1 MAQKKKKPKVVLK
14 KSQVIVLAATIVAVC
29 ACMLTVV
36 TLTALKSQTD
46 SPTTAQK
53 EGASVQAP
61 SMEAP
66 SSEVTSIES
75 LSPEGTA
82 PKAASSE
89 ASSQEAINQQA
100 DIGVAQVIAQ
110 LEAAEKR
117 AKEAEARAKEAEKRA
132 SKAQSDAETAQKQA
146 TAAVEA
152 QKRAAQQQQQQQA
165 ASNVASRGN
174 ISSGNI
180 SSGNPSSGSASSGSA
195 SSGNLALGS
204 KDTSASSSTGKPSST
219 TGSSSSPGV
228 VVGKDYTIPPARSGA
243 TLAFVFD
250 DGGQNLS
257 DLQHYLNLPF
267 PVDVAVLPQL
277 QHSVESARRVRS
289 SGRHELLLHQPMQAI
304 NLSVNP
310 GPGAISP
317 SMTTTDIDAVVRK
330 NLAEIGPVSGLN
342 NHEGSLITESK
353 IKIGKVI
360 EICQQQGIFF
370 LDSRTTVNTAAPQA
384 ALELGAKIW
393 ERDVFLDNTQNRAD
407 ILEQIQRGLE
417 VANKKGYAILIGHVW
432 SGSNLAQ
439 ILQELYPVLKSQGY
453 IFSTVGGL
461 YENFGN

>member
-14 KSQVIVLAATIVAVC
+14 KTQVIVLAVAIVAVC
-29 ACMLTVV
+29 ACMLAVV
-36 TLTALKSQTD
+36 TLTAPESRMHF
-46 SPTTAQK
+46 PTMAQK
-53 EGASVQAP
+53 SESAALS
-61 SMEAP
+61 SESP
-66 SSEVTSIES
+66 SSED
-75 LSPEGTA
+75 A
-82 PKAASSE
+82 
-89 ASSQEAINQQA
+89 SQETAQQTVDA
-100 DIGVAQVIAQ
+100 GVAQVIAR

-117 AKEAEARAKEAEKRA
+117 AKEGEQRAKEAETGV
-132 SKAQSDAETAQKQA
+132 SKVQSDGESVQNWIAEVQNQA
-146 TAAVEA
+146 T
-152 QKRAAQQQQQQQA
+152 QQQA
-165 ASNVASRGN
+165 ASNV
-174 ISSGNI
+174 SSPVN
-180 SSGNPSSGSASSGSA
+180 SSSA
-195 SSGNLALGS
+195 NVALGS
-204 KDTSASSSTGKPSST
+204 KDRAT
-219 TGSSSSPGV
+219 SSSPGKTGTTTSSPSSART

-243 TLAFVFD
+243 TLTFVFD

-289 SGRHELLLHQPMQAI
+289 SGRHELLLHQPMQAR

-342 NHEGSLITESK
+342 NHEGSLITESQ
-353 IKIGKVI
+353 IKVGKVI

-370 LDSRTTVNTAAPQA
+370 LDSRTSANTTAPQA
-384 ALELGAKIW
+384 ALELGVKIW

-417 VANKKGYAILIGHVW
+417 VANRKGYAIYIGHVW

-461 YENFGN
+461 YENFGD

>member
-61 SMEAP
+61 SMEAH

-75 LSPEGTA
+75 ISPEGTA

-146 TAAVEA
+146 TAALEA

-165 ASNVASRGN
+165 ASNVASRGS

-180 SSGNPSSGSASSGSA
+180 SSGNPSSG
-195 SSGNLALGS
+195 NLALGS
-204 KDTSASSSTGKPSST
+204 KDASASSSTGKPSST
-219 TGSSSSPGV
+219 TGSSSSPSV

-317 SMTTTDIDAVVRK
+317 SMTTTDIDSVVRK

-417 VANKKGYAILIGHVW
+417 VANKNGYAILIGHVW

-453 IFSTVGGL
+453 VFSTVGGL

>member
-14 KSQVIVLAATIVAVC
+14 KNQVIILATTIVVVC

-36 TLTALKSQTD
+36 TLTAPKSKTD
-46 SPTTAQK
+46 SPATTQQSDTVA
-53 EGASVQAP
+53 V
-61 SMEAP
+61 
-66 SSEVTSIES
+66 
-75 LSPEGTA
+75 SPENL
-82 PKAASSE
+82 SSE
-89 ASSQEAINQQA
+89 AASQEASDQTMDA
-100 DIGVAQVIAQ
+100 GVAQVIAQ

-117 AKEAEARAKEAEKRA
+117 AKEAEIRAKEAEKRA
-132 SKAQSDAETAQKQA
+132 SKAQSDAENAQKQA
-146 TAAVEA
+146 TAALEA
-152 QKRAAQQQQQQQA
+152 QKRAAQQQKQT
-165 ASNVASRGN
+165 ASNVG
-174 ISSGNI
+174 SSAN
-180 SSGNPSSGSASSGSA
+180 SSSA
-195 SSGNLALGS
+195 NLALGS
-204 KDTSASSSTGKPSST
+204 KEGTTSSSSGKPNST
-219 TGSSSSPGV
+219 TGSSSSAGA

-360 EICQQQGIFF
+360 EICQKQGIFF
-370 LDSRTTVNTAAPQA
+370 LDSRTSANTAAPQA

-407 ILEQIQRGLE
+407 ILEQIQRGLQ

>member
-36 TLTALKSQTD
+36 TLTALKSQTN

-82 PKAASSE
+82 PKAVSSE

-146 TAAVEA
+146 TAALEA

-174 ISSGNI
+174 ISSGN
-180 SSGNPSSGSASSGSA
+180 S

-204 KDTSASSSTGKPSST
+204 KDTSAASSTGKPSST
-219 TGSSSSPGV
+219 TGSSSSPSV

-277 QHSVESARRVRS
+277 RHSVESARRVRS

-453 IFSTVGGL
+453 VFSTVGGL

>member
-14 KSQVIVLAATIVAVC
+14 KTQVIVLAVAIVAVC
-29 ACMLTVV
+29 ACMLAVV
-36 TLTALKSQTD
+36 TLTAPESRMHF
-46 SPTTAQK
+46 PTMAQK
-53 EGASVQAP
+53 SESAALS
-61 SMEAP
+61 SESP
-66 SSEVTSIES
+66 SSED
-75 LSPEGTA
+75 A
-82 PKAASSE
+82 
-89 ASSQEAINQQA
+89 SQETAQQTVDA
-100 DIGVAQVIAQ
+100 GVAQVIAR

-117 AKEAEARAKEAEKRA
+117 AKEGEQRVKEAETGV
-132 SKAQSDAETAQKQA
+132 SKVQSDGESVQNWIAEVQNQA
-146 TAAVEA
+146 T
-152 QKRAAQQQQQQQA
+152 QQQA
-165 ASNVASRGN
+165 ASNV
-174 ISSGNI
+174 SSPAN
-180 SSGNPSSGSASSGSA
+180 SSSA
-195 SSGNLALGS
+195 NVALGS
-204 KDTSASSSTGKPSST
+204 KDRAT
-219 TGSSSSPGV
+219 SSSPGKTGTTTSSPSSART

-243 TLAFVFD
+243 TLTFVFD

-289 SGRHELLLHQPMQAI
+289 SGRHELLLHQPMQAR

-342 NHEGSLITESK
+342 NHEGSLITESQ
-353 IKIGKVI
+353 IKVGKVI

-370 LDSRTTVNTAAPQA
+370 LDSRTSANTTAPQA
-384 ALELGAKIW
+384 ALELGVKIW

-417 VANKKGYAILIGHVW
+417 VANRKGYAIYIGHVW

-461 YENFGN
+461 YENFGD

>member
-14 KSQVIVLAATIVAVC
+14 KTQVIILAVAIVAVC
-29 ACMLTVV
+29 ACMLAVV
-36 TLTALKSQTD
+36 SLTAPESRMYF
-46 SPTTAQK
+46 PITAEKK
-53 EGASVQAP
+53 EATGF
-61 SMEAP
+61 
-66 SSEVTSIES
+66 
-75 LSPEGTA
+75 SPEN
-82 PKAASSE
+82 PSLE
-89 ASSQEAINQQA
+89 DSSQETAQQTM

-110 LEAAEKR
+110 LEAAEKQ
-117 AKEAEARAKEAEKRA
+117 AKETEQGEKGSSETQVDGENVQKWITEVQNQVTQQEAI
-132 SKAQSDAETAQKQA
+132 
-146 TAAVEA
+146 
-152 QKRAAQQQQQQQA
+152 
-165 ASNVASRGN
+165 SNT
-174 ISSGNI
+174 
-180 SSGNPSSGSASSGSA
+180 ASSVNSP
-195 SSGNLALGS
+195 STNLALGS
-204 KDTSASSSTGKPSST
+204 KDST
-219 TGSSSSPGV
+219 TSSSPGKTGSTTSSSSSARA
-228 VVGKDYTIPPARSGA
+228 VVGKDYIIPPASSGA
-243 TLAFVFD
+243 TLTFVFD

-267 PVDVAVLPQL
+267 PVDVAVLPRL

-289 SGRHELLLHQPMQAI
+289 SGRHELLLHQPMQAR

-417 VANKKGYAILIGHVW
+417 VANKNGYAILIGHVW

-453 IFSTVGGL
+453 VFSTVGGL

>member
-61 SMEAP
+61 SMEVT

-146 TAAVEA
+146 TAALEA

-174 ISSGNI
+174 ISSGN
-180 SSGNPSSGSASSGSA
+180 
-195 SSGNLALGS
+195 LALGS
-204 KDTSASSSTGKPSST
+204 KDASASSSTGKPSST
-219 TGSSSSPGV
+219 TGSSSSPSV

-453 IFSTVGGL
+453 VFSTVGGL

>member
-14 KSQVIVLAATIVAVC
+14 KNQVIILAATIVAVC

-36 TLTALKSQTD
+36 TLTAPKSKTD
-46 SPTTAQK
+46 SPATTQQSDTVAVSP
-53 EGASVQAP
+53 EN
-61 SMEAP
+61 
-66 SSEVTSIES
+66 
-75 LSPEGTA
+75 LSPE
-82 PKAASSE
+82 AA
-89 ASSQEAINQQA
+89 SQEASNQTMDA
-100 DIGVAQVIAQ
+100 GVAQVIAQ

-117 AKEAEARAKEAEKRA
+117 AKEAETRAKEAEKRA
-132 SKAQSDAETAQKQA
+132 SKAQSDAESAQKQA
-146 TAAVEA
+146 TAALEA
-152 QKRAAQQQQQQQA
+152 QKRAAQQQKQQQT
-165 ASNVASRGN
+165 ASNV
-174 ISSGNI
+174 
-180 SSGNPSSGSASSGSA
+180 GSAANSSSA
-195 SSGNLALGS
+195 NLALGS
-204 KDTSASSSTGKPSST
+204 KEGTTSSSSGKPNST
-219 TGSSSSPGV
+219 TGSSSSAGA

-360 EICQQQGIFF
+360 EICQKQGIFF
-370 LDSRTTVNTAAPQA
+370 LDSRTSANTAAPQA

-407 ILEQIQRGLE
+407 ILEQIQRGLQ
-417 VANKKGYAILIGHVW
+417 VANNKGYAILIGHVW

-453 IFSTVGGL
+453 SFSTVGGL
-461 YENFGN
+461 YEDFGN

>member
-14 KSQVIVLAATIVAVC
+14 KNQVIILAATIVAVC

-36 TLTALKSQTD
+36 TLTAPKSKTD
-46 SPTTAQK
+46 SPATTQQSDTVA
-53 EGASVQAP
+53 V
-61 SMEAP
+61 
-66 SSEVTSIES
+66 
-75 LSPEGTA
+75 SPENL
-82 PKAASSE
+82 SSE
-89 ASSQEAINQQA
+89 AASQEASDQTMDA
-100 DIGVAQVIAQ
+100 GVAQVIAQ

-117 AKEAEARAKEAEKRA
+117 AKEAETRAKEAEKRA
-132 SKAQSDAETAQKQA
+132 SKAQSDAENAQKQA
-146 TAAVEA
+146 TAALEA
-152 QKRAAQQQQQQQA
+152 QKRAAQQQKQQQT
-165 ASNVASRGN
+165 ASNV
-174 ISSGNI
+174 
-180 SSGNPSSGSASSGSA
+180 GSAANSSSA
-195 SSGNLALGS
+195 NLALGS
-204 KDTSASSSTGKPSST
+204 KEGTTSSSSGKPNST
-219 TGSSSSPGV
+219 TGSSSSAGS

-243 TLAFVFD
+243 TLVFVFD

-360 EICQQQGIFF
+360 EICQKQGIFF
-370 LDSRTTVNTAAPQA
+370 LDSRTSANTAAPQA

-407 ILEQIQRGLE
+407 ILEQIQRGLQ

-461 YENFGN
+461 YENFGD

>member
-46 SPTTAQK
+46 SPTAAQK

-61 SMEAP
+61 SMEAT

-146 TAAVEA
+146 TAALEA
-152 QKRAAQQQQQQQA
+152 QKRAAQQQQA
-165 ASNVASRGN
+165 ASNVASRGS

-180 SSGNPSSGSASSGSA
+180 SSGNSSSGSA

-219 TGSSSSPGV
+219 TGSSSSPSV

-417 VANKKGYAILIGHVW
+417 VANKNGYAILIGHVW

-453 IFSTVGGL
+453 VFSTVGGL

>member
-46 SPTTAQK
+46 SPATAQK
-53 EGASVQAP
+53 EGASVQVP
-61 SMEAP
+61 SMEVT

-75 LSPEGTA
+75 LSPEGAA

-89 ASSQEAINQQA
+89 ASSQETINQQA

-146 TAAVEA
+146 TAALEA

-165 ASNVASRGN
+165 ASNVASRGS

-180 SSGNPSSGSASSGSA
+180 SSGNSSSGNI

-204 KDTSASSSTGKPSST
+204 KDASASSSTGKPSST
-219 TGSSSSPGV
+219 TGSSSSPSV

-289 SGRHELLLHQPMQAI
+289 SGHHELLLHQPMQAI

-453 IFSTVGGL
+453 VFSTVGGL

>member
-1 MAQKKKKPKVVLK
+1 MAQKKKKPKVMLK

-36 TLTALKSQTD
+36 SLTAPESRMYF
-46 SPTTAQK
+46 PITAEKK
-53 EGASVQAP
+53 EATGF
-61 SMEAP
+61 
-66 SSEVTSIES
+66 
-75 LSPEGTA
+75 SPEN
-82 PKAASSE
+82 PSLE
-89 ASSQEAINQQA
+89 DSSQETTQQTMDA
-100 DIGVAQVIAQ
+100 GVAQVIAQ
-110 LEAAEKR
+110 LEAAEKQ
-117 AKEAEARAKEAEKRA
+117 AKETEQGEKG
-132 SKAQSDAETAQKQA
+132 SS
-146 TAAVEA
+146 EA
-152 QKRAAQQQQQQQA
+152 QVDGENVQKWITEVQNQVTQQEA
-165 ASNVASRGN
+165 TSNT
-174 ISSGNI
+174 
-180 SSGNPSSGSASSGSA
+180 ASSVN
-195 SSGNLALGS
+195 SSSTNLALGS
-204 KDTSASSSTGKPSST
+204 KDST
-219 TGSSSSPGV
+219 TSSSPGKTGNTRSSSSSARA
-228 VVGKDYTIPPARSGA
+228 VVGKDYIIPPASSGA
-243 TLAFVFD
+243 TLTFVFD

-267 PVDVAVLPQL
+267 PVDVAVLPRL
-277 QHSVESARRVRS
+277 QHSVESAQRVRS
-289 SGRHELLLHQPMQAI
+289 SGRHELLLHQPMQAR

-353 IKIGKVI
+353 VKVGKVI

-370 LDSRTTVNTAAPQA
+370 LDSRTSANTAAPQA

-417 VANKKGYAILIGHVW
+417 VANKKGYAIYIGHVW

>member
-66 SSEVTSIES
+66 SSEITSIES

-146 TAAVEA
+146 TAALEA
-152 QKRAAQQQQQQQA
+152 QKRAAQQQQA

-180 SSGNPSSGSASSGSA
+180 SSGNP

-219 TGSSSSPGV
+219 TGSSSSPSV

-277 QHSVESARRVRS
+277 RHSVESARRVRS

-453 IFSTVGGL
+453 VFSTVGGL

>member
-14 KSQVIVLAATIVAVC
+14 KKQVIILAATIVAVC

-36 TLTALKSQTD
+36 TLTAPKAQSTS
-46 SPTTAQK
+46 SP
-53 EGASVQAP
+53 VQQ
-61 SMEAP
+61 EKAP
-66 SSEVTSIES
+66 SSVV
-75 LSPEGTA
+75 
-82 PKAASSE
+82 SSE
-89 ASSQEAINQQA
+89 NSFPEASAQEVNNPTVDA
-100 DIGVAQVIAQ
+100 GVAQVIAQ
-110 LEAAEKR
+110 LEEAERR
-117 AKEAEARAKEAEKRA
+117 AKEAEQRAKEAEKRA
-132 SKAQSDAETAQKQA
+132 SKAQSDAESAQKQA
-146 TAAVEA
+146 TAALEA
-152 QKRAAQQQQQQQA
+152 QKRAAQQQKQQQQQVASNA
-165 ASNVASRGN
+165 ASSAN
-174 ISSGNI
+174 SS
-180 SSGNPSSGSASSGSA
+180 A
-195 SSGNLALGS
+195 NLALGS
-204 KDTSASSSTGKPSST
+204 KDASTSSSQVKTPATSSSSTGA
-219 TGSSSSPGV
+219 

-243 TLAFVFD
+243 TLVFVFD

-257 DLQHYLNLPF
+257 ELQHYLNLPF
-267 PVDVAVLPQL
+267 PVDIAVLPQL

-310 GPGAISP
+310 GPGAITP
-317 SMTTTDIDAVVRK
+317 TMNTTEIDALVRK

-360 EICQQQGIFF
+360 EICQKQGIFF
-370 LDSRTTVNTAAPQA
+370 LDSRTSANTAAPQA
-384 ALELGAKIW
+384 ALELGVKIW

-407 ILEQIQRGLE
+407 ILEQIQRGIG
-417 VANKKGYAILIGHVW
+417 VANKKGYAIMIGHVW

-453 IFSTVGGL
+453 AFSTVGGL

>member
-66 SSEVTSIES
+66 SSEITSIES

-146 TAAVEA
+146 TAALEA

-174 ISSGNI
+174 ISSGN
-180 SSGNPSSGSASSGSA
+180 S

-417 VANKKGYAILIGHVW
+417 VANKNGYAILIGHVW

-453 IFSTVGGL
+453 VFSTVGGL

>member
-1 MAQKKKKPKVVLK
+1 M
-14 KSQVIVLAATIVAVC
+14 
-29 ACMLTVV
+29 
-36 TLTALKSQTD
+36 
-46 SPTTAQK
+46 
-53 EGASVQAP
+53 
-61 SMEAP
+61 
-66 SSEVTSIES
+66 
-75 LSPEGTA
+75 
-82 PKAASSE
+82 
-89 ASSQEAINQQA
+89 
-100 DIGVAQVIAQ
+100 
-110 LEAAEKR
+110 
-117 AKEAEARAKEAEKRA
+117 
-132 SKAQSDAETAQKQA
+132 
-146 TAAVEA
+146 
-152 QKRAAQQQQQQQA
+152 
-165 ASNVASRGN
+165 
-174 ISSGNI
+174 
-180 SSGNPSSGSASSGSA
+180 
-195 SSGNLALGS
+195 
-204 KDTSASSSTGKPSST
+204 
-219 TGSSSSPGV
+219 
-228 VVGKDYTIPPARSGA
+228 
-243 TLAFVFD
+243 FD

-360 EICQQQGIFF
+360 EICQKQGIFF
-370 LDSRTTVNTAAPQA
+370 LDSRTSANTAAPQA

-393 ERDVFLDNTQNRAD
+393 ERDVFLDDTQTRAD
-407 ILEQIQRGLE
+407 ILEQIQRGLQ

-453 IFSTVGGL
+453 SFSTVGGL

>member
-53 EGASVQAP
+53 EGASVQVP

-100 DIGVAQVIAQ
+100 NIGVAQVIAQ

-146 TAAVEA
+146 TAALEA
-152 QKRAAQQQQQQQA
+152 QKRAAQQQQA

-180 SSGNPSSGSASSGSA
+180 SSGNSSSGNA

-453 IFSTVGGL
+453 VFSTVGGL

>member
-61 SMEAP
+61 SMEAT
-66 SSEVTSIES
+66 SSEITSIES
-75 LSPEGTA
+75 LSPEGAA

-146 TAAVEA
+146 TAALEA

-165 ASNVASRGN
+165 ASNVASRGS

-180 SSGNPSSGSASSGSA
+180 SSENPSSGSA

-204 KDTSASSSTGKPSST
+204 KDASASSSTGKPSST
-219 TGSSSSPGV
+219 TGSSSSPSV

-289 SGRHELLLHQPMQAI
+289 SGRHELLLHQPMQAL

-417 VANKKGYAILIGHVW
+417 VANKKGYAIYIGHVW

>member
-36 TLTALKSQTD
+36 TLTAPKSQTD
-46 SPTTAQK
+46 SPTAAQK

-82 PKAASSE
+82 PKAVSSE

-146 TAAVEA
+146 TAALEA
-152 QKRAAQQQQQQQA
+152 QKQAAQQQQA

-174 ISSGNI
+174 ISSGN
-180 SSGNPSSGSASSGSA
+180 
-195 SSGNLALGS
+195 LALGS
-204 KDTSASSSTGKPSST
+204 KDASASSSTGKPSST
-219 TGSSSSPGV
+219 TGSSSSPSV

-370 LDSRTTVNTAAPQA
+370 LDSRTTVNTTAPQA

-453 IFSTVGGL
+453 VFSTVGGL

>member
-1 MAQKKKKPKVVLK
+1 MAQKKKKNKVVLK
-14 KSQVIVLAATIVAVC
+14 KTQVIILAVAIVAVC
-29 ACMLTVV
+29 ACMLAVV
-36 TLTALKSQTD
+36 TLTAPKSQTD
-46 SPTTAQK
+46 SPTAAQK
-53 EGASVQAP
+53 EGASVQIP
-61 SMEAP
+61 SMEAT
-66 SSEVTSIES
+66 SSEVTSSEVTSTES
-75 LSPEGTA
+75 ISPEVTA

-89 ASSQEAINQQA
+89 ASSQEEINQQA

-117 AKEAEARAKEAEKRA
+117 AKEAETGAKEAEKQD
-132 SKAQSDAETAQKQA
+132 STVQLDGENVQKWITEVQNHA
-146 TAAVEA
+146 T
-152 QKRAAQQQQQQQA
+152 QQQV
-165 ASNVASRGN
+165 ASNT
-174 ISSGNI
+174 
-180 SSGNPSSGSASSGSA
+180 ASSA
-195 SSGNLALGS
+195 NSSSTNLALGS
-204 KDTSASSSTGKPSST
+204 KDSATTSSPGKTGSPT
-219 TGSSSSPGV
+219 SSSSSARS
-228 VVGKDYTIPPARSGA
+228 VVGKDYTIPPAHSGA

-277 QHSVESARRVRS
+277 QHSVESAHRVRS
-289 SGRHELLLHQPMQAI
+289 SGRHELLLHQPMQAR

-353 IKIGKVI
+353 VKVGKVI

-370 LDSRTTVNTAAPQA
+370 LDSRTSANTAAPQA

-407 ILEQIQRGLE
+407 ILDQIQRGLE
-417 VANKKGYAILIGHVW
+417 VANKKGYAIYIGHVW

>member
-14 KSQVIVLAATIVAVC
+14 KNQVIILAATIVAVC

-36 TLTALKSQTD
+36 TLTAPKSKTD
-46 SPTTAQK
+46 SPATTQQSDTVA
-53 EGASVQAP
+53 
-61 SMEAP
+61 
-66 SSEVTSIES
+66 I
-75 LSPEGTA
+75 SPENL
-82 PKAASSE
+82 SSE
-89 ASSQEAINQQA
+89 AASQEASDQTMDA
-100 DIGVAQVIAQ
+100 GVAQVIAQ

-117 AKEAEARAKEAEKRA
+117 AKEAEIRAKEAEKRA
-132 SKAQSDAETAQKQA
+132 SKAQSDAENAQKQA
-146 TAAVEA
+146 TAALEA
-152 QKRAAQQQQQQQA
+152 QKRAAQQQKQQQT
-165 ASNVASRGN
+165 ASNV
-174 ISSGNI
+174 
-180 SSGNPSSGSASSGSA
+180 GSAANSSSA
-195 SSGNLALGS
+195 NLALGS
-204 KDTSASSSTGKPSST
+204 KEGTTSSSSGKPNST
-219 TGSSSSPGV
+219 TGSSSSAGA
-228 VVGKDYTIPPARSGA
+228 VVGKDNTIPPARSGA

-360 EICQQQGIFF
+360 EICQKQGIFF
-370 LDSRTTVNTAAPQA
+370 LDSRTSANTAAPQA

-407 ILEQIQRGLE
+407 ILEQIQRGLQ
-417 VANKKGYAILIGHVW
+417 VANNKGYAILIGHVW

-453 IFSTVGGL
+453 SFSTVGGL

>member
-14 KSQVIVLAATIVAVC
+14 KTQVIILAVAIVAVC
-29 ACMLTVV
+29 ACMLAVV
-36 TLTALKSQTD
+36 SLTAPESRMYF
-46 SPTTAQK
+46 PITAEKK
-53 EGASVQAP
+53 EATGF
-61 SMEAP
+61 
-66 SSEVTSIES
+66 
-75 LSPEGTA
+75 SPEN
-82 PKAASSE
+82 PSLE
-89 ASSQEAINQQA
+89 DSSQETAQQTMDA
-100 DIGVAQVIAQ
+100 GVAKVIAQ
-110 LEAAEKR
+110 LEAAEKQ
-117 AKEAEARAKEAEKRA
+117 AKETEQGEKGSSETQVDGENVQKWITEVQNQVTQQEA
-132 SKAQSDAETAQKQA
+132 T
-146 TAAVEA
+146 
-152 QKRAAQQQQQQQA
+152 
-165 ASNVASRGN
+165 SNT
-174 ISSGNI
+174 
-180 SSGNPSSGSASSGSA
+180 ASSVN
-195 SSGNLALGS
+195 SSSTNLALGS
-204 KDTSASSSTGKPSST
+204 KDST
-219 TGSSSSPGV
+219 TSSSPGKTGSTTSSSSSARA
-228 VVGKDYTIPPARSGA
+228 VVGKDYIIPPASSGA
-243 TLAFVFD
+243 TLTFVFD

-267 PVDVAVLPQL
+267 PVDVAVLPRL
-277 QHSVESARRVRS
+277 QHSVESAQRVRS
-289 SGRHELLLHQPMQAI
+289 SGRHELLLHQPMQAR

-353 IKIGKVI
+353 VKVGKVI

-370 LDSRTTVNTAAPQA
+370 LDSRTSANTAAPQA

-453 IFSTVGGL
+453 VFSTVGGL

>member
-14 KSQVIVLAATIVAVC
+14 KTQVIILAVAIVAVC
-29 ACMLTVV
+29 VCMLAVV
-36 TLTALKSQTD
+36 TLTAPESRMYF
-46 SPTTAQK
+46 PITAEK
-53 EGASVQAP
+53 NGASD
-61 SMEAP
+61 
-66 SSEVTSIES
+66 
-75 LSPEGTA
+75 LSPED
-82 PKAASSE
+82 
-89 ASSQEAINQQA
+89 SSQEIAQQRI
-100 DIGVAQVIAQ
+100 DVGVAKVIAQ

-117 AKEAEARAKEAEKRA
+117 AQEAEQGEKEAEKGA
-132 SKAQSDAETAQKQA
+132 F
-146 TAAVEA
+146 EA
-152 QKRAAQQQQQQQA
+152 QVDGENTQKWITEIQNHATQQQA
-165 ASNVASRGN
+165 TSNTAPSAN
-174 ISSGNI
+174 SS
-180 SSGNPSSGSASSGSA
+180 ST
-195 SSGNLALGS
+195 NLALGS
-204 KDTSASSSTGKPSST
+204 KDRATSLNLGKTGTTTSSPSSART
-219 TGSSSSPGV
+219 

-243 TLAFVFD
+243 TLTFVFD

-277 QHSVESARRVRS
+277 QHSVESAHRVRS
-289 SGRHELLLHQPMQAI
+289 SGRHELLLHQPMQAR

-353 IKIGKVI
+353 VKVGKVI

-370 LDSRTTVNTAAPQA
+370 LDSRTSANTAAPQA

-417 VANKKGYAILIGHVW
+417 VANKKGYAIYIGHVW

-461 YENFGN
+461 YENFGD

>member
-66 SSEVTSIES
+66 SSEITSIES

-146 TAAVEA
+146 TAALEA

-180 SSGNPSSGSASSGSA
+180 SSGSA

-204 KDTSASSSTGKPSST
+204 KDASASSSTGKPSST
-219 TGSSSSPGV
+219 TGSSSSPSV

-277 QHSVESARRVRS
+277 QHSIESARRVRS

-453 IFSTVGGL
+453 VFSTVGGL

>member
-146 TAAVEA
+146 TAALEA

-180 SSGNPSSGSASSGSA
+180 SSGNS

-219 TGSSSSPGV
+219 TGSSSSPSV

-453 IFSTVGGL
+453 VFSTVGGL

>member
-146 TAAVEA
+146 TAALEA
-152 QKRAAQQQQQQQA
+152 QKRVAQQQQQQQA
-165 ASNVASRGN
+165 ASNVAARGN
-174 ISSGNI
+174 ISSGNS
-180 SSGNPSSGSASSGSA
+180 SSGNA

-204 KDTSASSSTGKPSST
+204 KDASASSSTGKPSST
-219 TGSSSSPGV
+219 TGSSSSPSV
-228 VVGKDYTIPPARSGA
+228 VEGKDYTIPPARSGA

-417 VANKKGYAILIGHVW
+417 VANKNGYAILIGHVW

-453 IFSTVGGL
+453 VFSTVGGL

>member
-14 KSQVIVLAATIVAVC
+14 KTQVIVLAVAIVAVC
-29 ACMLTVV
+29 ACMLAVV
-36 TLTALKSQTD
+36 TLTAPESRMHF
-46 SPTTAQK
+46 PTMAQK
-53 EGASVQAP
+53 SESAALS
-61 SMEAP
+61 SESP
-66 SSEVTSIES
+66 SSED
-75 LSPEGTA
+75 
-82 PKAASSE
+82 
-89 ASSQEAINQQA
+89 SSQETAQQTMDA
-100 DIGVAQVIAQ
+100 GVAQVIAQ

-117 AKEAEARAKEAEKRA
+117 AKEGEQRAKEAETRD
-132 SKAQSDAETAQKQA
+132 SKVQSDGESAQNWIAEVQNQA
-146 TAAVEA
+146 T
-152 QKRAAQQQQQQQA
+152 QQQA
-165 ASNVASRGN
+165 ASNV
-174 ISSGNI
+174 SSPAN
-180 SSGNPSSGSASSGSA
+180 SSSA
-195 SSGNLALGS
+195 NVALGS
-204 KDTSASSSTGKPSST
+204 KDRAA
-219 TGSSSSPGV
+219 SSSPGKTGTTTSSPSSART

-243 TLAFVFD
+243 TLTFVFD

-289 SGRHELLLHQPMQAI
+289 SGRHELLLHQPMQAR

-317 SMTTTDIDAVVRK
+317 SMTTTDIDVVVRK

-342 NHEGSLITESK
+342 NHEGSLITESQ
-353 IKIGKVI
+353 IKVGKVI

-370 LDSRTTVNTAAPQA
+370 LDSRTSANTAAPQA
-384 ALELGAKIW
+384 ALELGVKIW

-417 VANKKGYAILIGHVW
+417 VANRKGYAIYIGHVW

-461 YENFGN
+461 YENFGD

>member
-14 KSQVIVLAATIVAVC
+14 KNQVIILAATIVAVC

-36 TLTALKSQTD
+36 TLTAPKSKTD
-46 SPTTAQK
+46 SPATTQQSDTVAVSP
-53 EGASVQAP
+53 EN
-61 SMEAP
+61 
-66 SSEVTSIES
+66 
-75 LSPEGTA
+75 LSPE
-82 PKAASSE
+82 AA
-89 ASSQEAINQQA
+89 SQEASNQTMDA
-100 DIGVAQVIAQ
+100 GVAQVIAQ

-117 AKEAEARAKEAEKRA
+117 AKEAETRAKEAEKRA
-132 SKAQSDAETAQKQA
+132 SKAQSDAESAQKQA
-146 TAAVEA
+146 TAALEA
-152 QKRAAQQQQQQQA
+152 QKRAAQQQKQQQT
-165 ASNVASRGN
+165 ASNV
-174 ISSGNI
+174 
-180 SSGNPSSGSASSGSA
+180 GSAANSSSA
-195 SSGNLALGS
+195 NLALGS
-204 KDTSASSSTGKPSST
+204 KEGTTSSSSGKPNST
-219 TGSSSSPGV
+219 TGSSSSAGA

-360 EICQQQGIFF
+360 EICQKQGIFF
-370 LDSRTTVNTAAPQA
+370 LDSRTSANTAAPQA

-407 ILEQIQRGLE
+407 ILEQIQRGLQ
-417 VANKKGYAILIGHVW
+417 VANNKGYAILIGHVW

-439 ILQELYPVLKSQGY
+439 ILQELYSVLKSQGY
-453 IFSTVGGL
+453 SFSTVGGL
-461 YENFGN
+461 YEDFGN

>member
-14 KSQVIVLAATIVAVC
+14 KNKVIVLAVAIVALC
-29 ACMLTVV
+29 ICMLAVV
-36 TLTALKSQTD
+36 TLTAPASGMYFSTTVQKSKSTILSSENPFPEDASQE
-46 SPTTAQK
+46 TAQQTVD
-53 EGASVQAP
+53 A
-61 SMEAP
+61 
-66 SSEVTSIES
+66 
-75 LSPEGTA
+75 
-82 PKAASSE
+82 
-89 ASSQEAINQQA
+89 
-100 DIGVAQVIAQ
+100 GVAQVIAR
-110 LEAAEKR
+110 LEEAEKRTREGEQR
-117 AKEAEARAKEAEKRA
+117 AKEAETGVSKVQSHGDHAQNWIAEV
-132 SKAQSDAETAQKQA
+132 QNQA
-146 TAAVEA
+146 TQ
-152 QKRAAQQQQQQQA
+152 QKV
-165 ASNVASRGN
+165 ASNV
-174 ISSGNI
+174 SSLG
-180 SSGNPSSGSASSGSA
+180 SSSSA
-195 SSGNLALGS
+195 NVALGS
-204 KDTSASSSTGKPSST
+204 KDSTPSLSPEKTSST
-219 TGSSSSPGV
+219 TGSSSSPRP

-243 TLAFVFD
+243 TLVFVFD

-289 SGRHELLLHQPMQAI
+289 SGRHELLLHQPMQAR
-304 NLSVNP
+304 NLSINP
-310 GPGAISP
+310 GLGAISP

-342 NHEGSLITESK
+342 NHEGSLITESQ
-353 IKIGKVI
+353 IKVGKVI

-370 LDSRTTVNTAAPQA
+370 LDSRTSANTAAPQA
-384 ALELGAKIW
+384 ALELGVKIW

-417 VANKKGYAILIGHVW
+417 VANRKGYAIYIGHVW

-461 YENFGN
+461 YENFGD

>member
-14 KSQVIVLAATIVAVC
+14 KNQVIILAATIVAVC

-36 TLTALKSQTD
+36 TLTAPKSKTD
-46 SPTTAQK
+46 SPATTQQSDTVA
-53 EGASVQAP
+53 V
-61 SMEAP
+61 
-66 SSEVTSIES
+66 
-75 LSPEGTA
+75 SPENL
-82 PKAASSE
+82 SSE
-89 ASSQEAINQQA
+89 AASQEASNQTMDA
-100 DIGVAQVIAQ
+100 GVAQVIAQ

-117 AKEAEARAKEAEKRA
+117 AKEAETRAKEAEKRA
-132 SKAQSDAETAQKQA
+132 SKAQSDAENAQKQA
-146 TAAVEA
+146 TAALEA
-152 QKRAAQQQQQQQA
+152 QKRAAQQQKQQQT
-165 ASNVASRGN
+165 ASNVG
-174 ISSGNI
+174 SSVN
-180 SSGNPSSGSASSGSA
+180 SSSA
-195 SSGNLALGS
+195 NLALGS
-204 KDTSASSSTGKPSST
+204 KEGTTSSSSGKPNST
-219 TGSSSSPGV
+219 TGSSSSAGA

-360 EICQQQGIFF
+360 EICQKQGIFF
-370 LDSRTTVNTAAPQA
+370 LDSRTSANTAAPQA

-407 ILEQIQRGLE
+407 ILEQIQRGLQ

-453 IFSTVGGL
+453 SFSTVGGL